1 MERPLYIRESVVGKA
16 PLIGTWASLP
26 APAIVELVGDA
37 GFDFVVIEGEH
48 AAFGRSQIEDLV
60 RAADAA
66 GISSIVRV
74 PMEGNWISTALDAGT
89 GGIMIPH
96 VDNADQ
102 ARAIVHA
109 ARFPPMGDRGVGAG
123 RASRYGMNIGPYL
136 KSANDG
142 ILVALMIESVEG
154 VCNAKEIASVPGVDV
169 LFIGTGDLGLSIA
182 HTPDVSFDVDGA
194 IEQVV
199 DACQSVG
206 CTVGMMATDLA
217 IFEKWKSR
225 GMTFMMVGL
234 DVMMLGAALKQLER
248 DARAIG

>member
-1 MERPLYIRESVVGKA
+1 MERPAYIRQSVINGA
-16 PLIGTWASLP
+16 PLIGTWVSLP

-37 GFDFVVIEGEH
+37 GYDFITIEGEH
-48 AAFGRSQIEDLV
+48 AAFGRSQIEDMV

-66 GISSIVRV
+66 GIPSIVRV

-96 VDNADQ
+96 VENADE
-102 ARAIVHA
+102 ARAIVKA

-136 KSANDG
+136 QGANDG

-154 VCNAKEIASVPGVDV
+154 VRNAREIASVPGVDV

-182 HTPDVSFDVDGA
+182 HSADAGFDIDGA
-194 IEQVV
+194 IGQVV
-199 DACQSVG
+199 EACQSVG
-206 CTVGMMATDLA
+206 CAVGMMATDLT
-217 IFEKWKSR
+217 IFAKWKAR
-225 GMTFMMVGL
+225 GMSFMMVGL
-234 DVMMLGAALKQLER
+234 DVMILGAALKQLER